1 VLPTPPR
8 LKLRAAFDACCA
20 IDLAPGGAP
29 IGFDRGACAS
39 KRC

>member
-1 VLPTPPR
+1 VQRAR

-20 IDLAPGGAP
+20 IDLARDGAP
-29 IGFDRGACAS
+29 IGFERGTACDS